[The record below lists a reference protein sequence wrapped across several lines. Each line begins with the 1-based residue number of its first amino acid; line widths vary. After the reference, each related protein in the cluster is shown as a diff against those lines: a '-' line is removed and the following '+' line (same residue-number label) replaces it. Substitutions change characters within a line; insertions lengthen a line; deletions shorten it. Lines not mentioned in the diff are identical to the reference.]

1 MMRRKEREFT
11 LKVLYA
17 LEYNDTLIDQ
27 QFSYLKQVDPEHATS
42 FARELIE
49 LCLEHKPELDKLIT
63 KNLKHWKFER
73 VAVIDRILL
82 RMALTEFLYFEDI
95 PPEVTMDESIEIS
108 KDYSTDRS
116 NQFINGIL
124 DAILK
129 NLKRE
134 NKIKKSGRGL
144 ISNIIEKRS

>member
-1 MMRRKEREFT
+1 MMRRKEREFA

-17 LEYNDTLIDQ
+17 NDFNDIPVDEQFNYLKQTEPEFATEFAKGLIKLCIEHKEELDTLIV
-27 QFSYLKQVDPEHATS
+27 SS
-42 FARELIE
+42 
-49 LCLEHKPELDKLIT
+49 
-63 KNLKHWKFER
+63 LKHWKFER

-82 RMALTEFLYFEDI
+82 RMALTEFLYFEEI

-108 KDYSTDRS
+108 KSYSTEKS

-124 DAILK
+124 DALLK
-129 NLKRE
+129 KLKSS

-144 ISNIIEKRS
+144 ISNIVE